1 MDIIERTCTASSP
14 AMCYVVLRVGVYEIS
29 AEIPPF
35 CILYVV
41 VCCLPI
47 YLYVV
52 IPPLSLK
59 YDVTDPYSAGFTSRV
74 QCPVE
79 WEELFWWCCCC
90 CYCCCSSSSSIVWWA
105 VSVEPLFLGIFCLFG
120 QPSFLVSMSTSL
132 PSKLKSGWWN
142 GMVVYIISYFYF

>member
-1 MDIIERTCTASSP
+1 MRRGAKRQRGKRQEYTPKTMRRVEPHTEQPFCKMDIIERTCTASSP

-79 WEELFWWCCCC
+79 
-90 CYCCCSSSSSIVWWA
+90 
-105 VSVEPLFLGIFCLFG
+105 
-120 QPSFLVSMSTSL
+120 
-132 PSKLKSGWWN
+132 
-142 GMVVYIISYFYF
+142 